1 MANIDVNAIN
11 MDALPYIDVTPPYFA
26 LQSLVLL
33 PKPPAADYPA
43 VSCTFRREQ
52 VVPSQNAN
60 SFCGSEIGRHT
71 AILGTVAAA
80 YSNPVKA
87 KHYYLALDAIAEF
100 DHFPATQELR
110 AKARIT
116 SADWQKHRV
125 SCEIEIFHPVPGS
138 EPGGLGT
145 LKVTYAILT
154 EPQLLKVVKPTV
166 ADQTK
171 ALSASKPWRSD
182 EPSPYENPIMLRMVK
197 RPSPDLA
204 TAVISLHNARC
215 MAGHFSIRAAA
226 PIAILSSN
234 GILLCRRLL
243 ESREGI
249 TWLDRRSRV
258 RCQRLAVAGEMLQ
271 LKAVRLDGKE
281 FSHRVEFWDEQG
293 KMLGAID
300 YLFVEVN
307 AKRKC
312 QKL

>member
-1 MANIDVNAIN
+1 MANIDV
-11 MDALPYIDVTPPYFA
+11 DALPYIDVTPPYFT

-33 PKPPAADYPA
+33 PKPPTVDYPA
-43 VSCTFRREQ
+43 VSCIFRREQ
-52 VVPSQNAN
+52 AVPPQNAN

-80 YSNPVKA
+80 YSNPVKT

-110 AKARIT
+110 AEARVT
-116 SADWQKHRV
+116 SADWRKHRV
-125 SCEIEIFHPVPGS
+125 SCEIEIFHPVQGL
-138 EPGGLGT
+138 EPGGVGT
-145 LKVTYAILT
+145 LKVIYAILT
-154 EPQLLKVVKPTV
+154 ESQLLRLVKPV
-166 ADQTK
+166 VLDQPH
-171 ALSASKPWRSD
+171 ALVPSNPWRSD

-204 TAVISLHNARC
+204 TAVVSLHNARC

-234 GILLCRRLL
+234 GILLCRESLG
-243 ESREGI
+243 SREGSR
-249 TWLDRRSRV
+249 WLDRRSRI
-258 RCQRLAVAGEMLQ
+258 RCQRLAVVGEMLQ

-293 KMLGAID
+293 KMLGTID
-300 YLFVEVN
+300 YLFVDVN
-307 AKRKC
+307 VGMKC